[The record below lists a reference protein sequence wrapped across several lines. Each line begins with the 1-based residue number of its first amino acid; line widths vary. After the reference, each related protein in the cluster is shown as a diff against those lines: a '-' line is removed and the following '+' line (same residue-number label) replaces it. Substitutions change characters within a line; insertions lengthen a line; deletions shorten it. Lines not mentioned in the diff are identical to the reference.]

1 MIDSAERRVAQ
12 GRILVVDGE
21 ETIREISISVLV
33 KAGYECLEAAT
44 GLEALALL
52 DSGER
57 FDLMLTELVMPGLD
71 GVGLLDRTRIEYPD
85 MPVVIV
91 CSIRDIDVAIEVF
104 RHGACDY
111 LQKPVGF
118 EQFMSVV
125 TRALEDQ
132 KRRREHQ
139 AYVSRLE
146 SQVAELTER
155 LRVAKR

>member
-1 MIDSAERRVAQ
+1 V
-12 GRILVVDGE
+12 
-21 ETIREISISVLV
+21 
-33 KAGYECLEAAT
+33 AT

-111 LQKPVGF
+111 LQKPVGL